1 MEVLVIFNGTLSE
14 EQTNL
19 HPCKLPKV
27 NVYCI
32 YFENGKRY
40 VGVESRTGQR
50 IKSHQKQHALRNRN
64 IPLVT
69 RAIQKHG
76 WDTCKWRYLITNATN
91 EQGYALEKFF
101 IKHFQTQDPT
111 KGYNVSAGGDGGSG
125 MAGIPLKEE
134 TKRKLSEALK
144 GRKPSEETRAKYRA
158 SAAKVRPWLR
168 NRPNWRRMPVVC
180 METGDIYD
188 SFTHAAKAVG
198 LAGPAHVASCCN
210 GKREIAA
217 GYHWSPLIKI

>member
-1 MEVLVIFNGTLSE
+1 
-14 EQTNL
+14 
-19 HPCKLPKV
+19 
-27 NVYCI
+27 
-32 YFENGKRY
+32 
-40 VGVESRTGQR
+40 
-50 IKSHQKQHALRNRN
+50 
-64 IPLVT
+64 
-69 RAIQKHG
+69 
-76 WDTCKWRYLITNATN
+76 
-91 EQGYALEKFF
+91 
-101 IKHFQTQDPT
+101 
-111 KGYNVSAGGDGGSG
+111 